1 MKQPHAQDFSLKN
14 GSCGKSP
21 GGQVALDAV
30 EDVPPVYPW
39 EFEEFDSSE
48 YFSFYHIHFSLVSI
62 FSNIMRTFPVI
73 INSKRLLT

>member
-14 GSCGKSP
+14 GSGGKSP
-21 GGQVALDAV
+21 GYQVALNAV

-39 EFEEFDSSE
+39 ELEEFDSSE

-73 INSKRLLT
+73 INSQRLLT